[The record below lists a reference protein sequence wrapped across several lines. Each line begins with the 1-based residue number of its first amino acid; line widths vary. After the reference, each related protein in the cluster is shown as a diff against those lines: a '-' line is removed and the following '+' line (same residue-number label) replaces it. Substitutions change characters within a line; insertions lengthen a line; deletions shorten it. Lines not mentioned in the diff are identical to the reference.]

1 MILLLSKGKSMNTLL
16 QRYFDKYDLS
26 KKDKYEIN
34 QIFGL
39 LPVDKQQNLLN
50 NFDLLAIRLNK
61 IEEDIRIER
70 EILVWDAL
78 YNIKNAIERAKKE
91 DLKKQILI

>member
-70 EILVWDAL
+70 
-78 YNIKNAIERAKKE
+78 NIN
-91 DLKKQILI
+91 LK

>member
-16 QRYFDKYDLS
+16 QKYFDKYNLS
-26 KKDKYEIN
+26 EKDKYEVN

-61 IEEDIRIER
+61 IEEDIKVER
-70 EILVWDAL
+70 EILV
-78 YNIKNAIERAKKE
+78 
-91 DLKKQILI
+91 